1 MPRPTKDGRPARAA
15 RKKKLSEFY
24 VSHAKPERIA
34 YNTWDAKQSGL
45 VLRVQPSGHRSWRVF
60 YRHHGEVRWY
70 HVGNAASIT
79 IKDARRIAARVAL
92 AVAEGKDPE
101 AERRAE
107 RSSGTFAEVAK
118 IYVDSYSKRKN
129 KSWRQADF
137 LIQRYVIPRWGKL
150 KVAAISRAD
159 VRALMAKIDRPVLA
173 NQVVATASAIFTWAV
188 KQDIVENNPCK
199 GVDKNEVRS
208 RERILSDSEI
218 PIFWE
223 AFGDAGLVRSSAL
236 KFILL
241 TGQRPGEVAHMRRE
255 HVKDGWWEMPGAP
268 VAALGWPGTKNE
280 QSHRVWLSRE
290 ARAVMTEL
298 DDDAPATGF
307 VFAGPR
313 RAAIVGLD
321 GAMRNICS
329 KLKIDRATP
338 HDLRRTFSS
347 KVTALGFGRDAMNR
361 VTNHKEGGIASVYDR
376 HHYADENRRI
386 MEAVADHVVGVAE
399 NREGDTVVAF
409 AKKSGPSRT

>member
-1 MPRPTKDGRPARAA
+1 MPRPSKDGRPARAA
-15 RKKKLSEFY
+15 RRRKLTEFY
-24 VSHAKPERIA
+24 VKRARPERTA
-34 YNTWDAKQSGL
+34 FNAWDAKQPGL

-60 YRHHGEVRWY
+60 YRHHGQPRWY
-70 HVGNAASIT
+70 HVGNAASIA
-79 IKDARRIAARVAL
+79 ISDARRIAARIAL

-107 RSSGTFAEVAK
+107 RSSGTFADLAAN
-118 IYVDSYSKRKN
+118 YVDRHAKRKN
-129 KSWRQADF
+129 KSWQQADF
-137 LIQRYVIPRWGKL
+137 LVKRYVIPRWGKL
-150 KVAAISRAD
+150 NVSAITRAD
-159 VRALMAKIDRPVLA
+159 ARAMMAKIDRPVLA
-173 NQVVATASAIFTWAV
+173 NQVLAAASAIFTWAMR
-188 KQDIVENNPCK
+188 QDIVENNPCK
-199 GVDKNEVRS
+199 GVDKNETKS

-255 HVKDGWWEMPGAP
+255 HIKDGWWEMPGEP
-268 VAALGWPGTKNE
+268 VPNLSWPGTKNE

-290 ARAVMTEL
+290 AKAVMAEV
-298 DDDAPATGF
+298 DEDASDTGF

-313 RAAIVGLD
+313 RAAIKGLD
-321 GAMRNICS
+321 AAMRTICA
-329 KLKIDRATP
+329 KFKIDGKVTP
-338 HDLRRTFSS
+338 HDLRRTFAS

-376 HHYADENRRI
+376 HHYADENKRI
-386 MEAVADHVVGVAE
+386 METVADHIATLS
-399 NREGDTVVAF
+399 EGRDSDTVVAF
-409 AKKSGPSRT
+409 AKRT